1 MVSGRHG
8 SAEFSPGLVRPSAAR
23 ELLKRFPMRSMDK
36 LLLLSAI
43 ALSVFGIIMIFS
55 ATRADAPSTYYLKRQ
70 LLFFVLGMLLLALG
84 TGFDYHK
91 VMPYSQ
97 IIYGVTVFL
106 LMIVL
111 LFPARGGAHRW
122 IDLGFFDPQPSEI
135 AKLAVII
142 MLATF
147 TADRRMEI
155 SSNKEFLQAIAI
167 GAIPM
172 FFIFL
177 EPDLGITLCVFAI
190 MVGMLLVG
198 GARARQMGALAA
210 GSLVLMFAALQLNI
224 LKSYQLTRLL
234 VFLKPDMDPLQ
245 SGYNLLQSKIAIG
258 SGQLF
263 GKGLFQ
269 GTQTN
274 LKFIPEHHTDFI
286 FSVVGEEV
294 GFIGATIL
302 LALFAILLWRAF
314 KIAITARDS
323 FGTML
328 AVGIVMMFFFQLMV
342 NVGMTMGI
350 MPVTGIPLPFVS
362 YGGSSLLINLFCVGL
377 LLNIGMRRFQKGN

>member
-1 MVSGRHG
+1 MMSSRPGN
-8 SAEFSPGLVRPSAAR
+8 AEFSPGLVRRSASK
-23 ELLKRFPMRSMDK
+23 ELLKRFPMRNVDK
-36 LLLLSAI
+36 LLLFA
-43 ALSVFGIIMIFS
+43 ALALGVFGIIMIFS
-55 ATRADAPSTYYLKRQ
+55 ATRADTPSTFYLKRQ
-70 LLFFVLGMLLLALG
+70 LLFFVLALLFMALG
-84 TGFDYHK
+84 AGFDYHK
-91 VMPYSQ
+91 TMPYAK

-106 LMIVL
+106 LMVVL

-122 IDLGFFDPQPSEI
+122 ISLPFFDPQPSEI

-147 TADRRMEI
+147 IADRRMEL
-155 SSNKEFLQAIAI
+155 SSIKDFAQALGIALV
-167 GAIPM
+167 PM

-177 EPDLGITLCVFAI
+177 EPDLGMTLSIFIIA
-190 MVGMLLVG
+190 VGMLVVG
-198 GARARQMGALAA
+198 GATLRQMAVLGA
-210 GSLVLMFAALQLNI
+210 GSLVAVLAALQLHV
-224 LKSYQLTRLL
+224 LKSYQLTRLM

-258 SGQLF
+258 SGQLL

-286 FSVVGEEV
+286 FSVIGEEL
-294 GFIGATIL
+294 GFLGAVVL
-302 LALFAILLWRAF
+302 LALFAVLLWRAF
-314 KIAITARDS
+314 KIAITARDP

-328 AVGIVMMFFFQLMV
+328 AVGIVVMFFFQIVV

-350 MPVTGIPLPFVS
+350 MPITGIPLPFVS
-362 YGGSSLLINLFCVGL
+362 YGGSSLLVNFFCIGL
-377 LLNIGMRRFQKGN
+377 LLNIGMRRFPKGT